1 MENDIRLT
9 EQVEKKTFW
18 EQVKS
23 ALSYFYREFIKFP
36 AHLLAHP
43 LKGFYEFKVEKRA
56 KVSVAIT
63 FMVVLV
69 FLNILS
75 FQYSGFEVNEND
87 LKDLNSFAEILYI
100 IAPVLLLTV
109 ANWSVTTLFDGKGR
123 MKEIFLMFC
132 YSLFPLIWATGIA
145 IILSNV
151 LTGDELAFYGLTLS
165 IGAFL
170 TGYMVFFGMISI
182 HEYGLGKNVI
192 TVFFTIVAAAIIVF
206 VLILGFDLFQKV
218 YGFLFT
224 LYEEISLRELL
235 G

>member
-9 EQVEKKTFW
+9 EQVEQKTFW
-18 EQVKS
+18 EKVKS

-36 AHLLAHP
+36 AHLMAHP

-56 KVSVAIT
+56 KVSVSVT
-63 FMVVLV
+63 FMIVLV
-69 FLNILS
+69 LLNILS
-75 FQYSGFEVNEND
+75 FQYSGFEVNQNE
-87 LKDLNSFAEILYI
+87 LKDLNSIGEILYI
-100 IAPVLLLTV
+100 VAPIILLTV
-109 ANWSVTTLFDGKGR
+109 ANWSITTLFDGKGR
-123 MKEIFLMFC
+123 MKELFLMFC
-132 YSLFPLIWATGIA
+132 YSLFPLIWATGLGIV
-145 IILSNV
+145 LSNV
-151 LTGDELAFYGLTLS
+151 LTGDELAFHSLAIG

-192 TVFFTIVAAAIIVF
+192 TIIFTIVSAAIIVF
-206 VLILGFDLFQKV
+206 VLILGFDLFQKM